1 MFVGKED
8 DLGDVTDARWAKSQM
23 NSSALK
29 HYEEI
34 SGGHVTFLV
43 GKDMGYFQKVLSLVK
58 QYNP

>member
-43 GKDMGYFQKVLSLVK
+43 GKDMGYFQKVLSLV
-58 QYNP
+58 